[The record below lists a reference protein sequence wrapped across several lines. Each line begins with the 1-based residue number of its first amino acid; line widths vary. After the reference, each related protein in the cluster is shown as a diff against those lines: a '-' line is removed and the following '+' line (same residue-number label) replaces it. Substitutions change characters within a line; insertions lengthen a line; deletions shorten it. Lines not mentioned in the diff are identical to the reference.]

1 MGAVTLIPAR
11 SPDRDGVLALMSQLY
26 EHEGIEFVA
35 DRAGEALDRLLA
47 QPDWGMVFF
56 IQPLPEPDS
65 AIPPDSTTINA
76 TTTGIT
82 TRPPIAGYGV
92 LAYLYSLEFGGM
104 VALLDELWISE
115 AWRGQGLGRAT
126 MGAIEQCCRDRDLVA
141 LRLEVSK
148 TNAVARSLY
157 QSLGFQDLDRDFWT
171 KRLTHS

>member
-35 DRAGEALDRLLA
+35 DRTGEALDQLLA

-56 IQPLPEPDS
+56 IQPSSEPDS
-65 AIPPDSTTINA
+65 A
-76 TTTGIT
+76 TTGVT

-148 TNAVARSLY
+148 TNTVARSLY

>member
-1 MGAVTLIPAR
+1 MGAVTVIPAR
-11 SPDRDGVLALMSQLY
+11 SPDRDGVLALMRQLY
-26 EHEGIEFVA
+26 EHEGIELVA
-35 DRAGEALDRLLA
+35 DLTGAALDQLLA
-47 QPDWGMVFF
+47 QPEWGMVFF
-56 IQPLPEPDS
+56 IQPSPEPDS
-65 AIPPDSTTINA
+65 ATTDA
-76 TTTGIT
+76 TTGVTTGVT

-171 KRLTHS
+171 KRLTNS